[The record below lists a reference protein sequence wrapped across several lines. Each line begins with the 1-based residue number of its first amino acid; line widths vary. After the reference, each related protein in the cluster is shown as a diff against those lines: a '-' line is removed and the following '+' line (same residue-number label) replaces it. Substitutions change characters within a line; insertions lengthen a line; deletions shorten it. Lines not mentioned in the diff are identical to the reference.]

1 MGKTKYIDAER
12 IIVALRIMEKAHKE
26 KAHDDLFEA
35 VYAGAI
41 AGIANAIDKL
51 PAADVAEVCRCKD
64 CKYQDKGENDCE
76 AWNLCGYRPWLHIP
90 TEDDA
95 FCSKGE
101 RKDG

>member
-1 MGKTKYIDAER
+1 MGKTRYIDAEQF
-12 IIVALRIMEKAHKE
+12 INALRRLQSELIIGVGEIIYTIK
-26 KAHDDLFEA
+26 D
-35 VYAGAI
+35 
-41 AGIANAIDKL
+41 L
-51 PAADVAEVCRCKD
+51 PADVVSVVRCGE

-101 RKDG
+101 RKNG

>member
-1 MGKTKYIDAER
+1 MTKKHIDANEFWNR
-12 IIVALRIMEKAHKE
+12 LISVSEN
-26 KAHDDLFEA
+26 DWVGFDT
-35 VYAGAI
+35 
-41 AGIANAIDKL
+41 IDEIL
-51 PAADVAEVCRCKD
+51 SEMPAADVVSVVRCGE
-64 CKYQDKGENDCE
+64 CKYQDKGENECE

>member
-1 MGKTKYIDAER
+1 MRKYIDADEL
-12 IIVALRIMEKAHKE
+12 IKTLNKE
-26 KAHDDLFEA
+26 GVPFNEEVNYFIL
-35 VYAGAI
+35 
-41 AGIANAIDKL
+41 NA
-51 PAADVAEVCRCKD
+51 PAADVEEVVRCKY